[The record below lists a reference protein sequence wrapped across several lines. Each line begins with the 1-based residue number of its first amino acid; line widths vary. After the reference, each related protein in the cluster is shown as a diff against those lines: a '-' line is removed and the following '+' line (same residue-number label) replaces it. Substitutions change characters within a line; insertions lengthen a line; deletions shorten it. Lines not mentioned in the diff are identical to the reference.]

1 MHCLLYLL
9 YISVWTVPISRSIPV
24 ELFHST
30 TVPMHLFVLCM
41 QLQSFPCP
49 VNQNGLKT
57 EQNRIERSNL
67 HKWNKTKSVV
77 NVVNSHTVLNA
88 YSNKS
93 SLTFNPLSVSYFL
106 QAAAGR
112 D

>member
-1 MHCLLYLL
+1 MTILCQH
-9 YISVWTVPISRSIPV
+9 
-24 ELFHST
+24 
-30 TVPMHLFVLCM
+30 FVFTKLSKNRAFFTIVREVKQSDGIA
-41 QLQSFPCP
+41 QLP
-49 VNQNGLKT
+49 QNGS

-88 YSNKS
+88 YTNKS